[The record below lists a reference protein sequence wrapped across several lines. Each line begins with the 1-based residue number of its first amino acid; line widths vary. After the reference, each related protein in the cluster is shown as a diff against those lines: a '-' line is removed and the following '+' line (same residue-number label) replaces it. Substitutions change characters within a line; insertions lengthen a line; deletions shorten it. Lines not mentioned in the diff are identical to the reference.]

1 MASGSAPEALNHTL
15 SVKSDVAQVLLMAD
29 SDSLICRMK
38 LEARSFR
45 MLKLYLIGIQLSF
58 EYGTVQCYGFPPIS
72 DHFLK

>member
-15 SVKSDVAQVLLMAD
+15 SVRSDVSQVLLMAD
-29 SDSLICRMK
+29 SDFFNLSD
-38 LEARSFR
+38 EARRFR

-58 EYGTVQCYGFPPIS
+58 EYGTVQCFGFPPIS